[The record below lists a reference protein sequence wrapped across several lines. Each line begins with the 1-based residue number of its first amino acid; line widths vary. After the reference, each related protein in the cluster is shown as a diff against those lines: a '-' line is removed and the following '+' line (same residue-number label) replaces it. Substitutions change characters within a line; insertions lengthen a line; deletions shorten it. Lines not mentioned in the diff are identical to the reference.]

1 MMDQENPVEN
11 QETEATAEEVAVE
24 ENVAVTEENG
34 FEVIE
39 KLQAENA
46 ELKDRLMR
54 ALAEVENIR
63 RRTDKEKTDMAKY
76 AVSPL
81 AKELMPVA
89 DNLQRAMESLSDE
102 AKEAADEQIKTF
114 ITGVEMTEK
123 MLQDAFGKNKIEYI
137 NPEGE
142 KFDYKLHQAMTEVE
156 NSGQPAGTVVHVMQ
170 PGYVLNER
178 LLRPAMVAVAKG
190 TPEEKPDNVES
201 VDTTA

>member
-1 MMDQENPVEN
+1 MMDQENPMEN
-11 QETEATAEEVAVE
+11 QEADAAAPEAASE
-24 ENVAVTEENG
+24 ENAAVTEENG

-63 RRTDKEKTDMAKY
+63 RRTDKEKTDMSKF
-76 AVSPL
+76 AVTPL
-81 AKELMPVA
+81 AKELMPVS
-89 DNLQRAMESLSDE
+89 DNLQRAMESLSEE
-102 AKEAADEQIKTF
+102 AKEAADDQIKTF

-123 MLQDAFGKNKIEYI
+123 MLQDAFSKNNIEYI
-137 NPEGE
+137 NPQGE

-190 TPEEKPDNVES
+190 SPEEKPDNVES